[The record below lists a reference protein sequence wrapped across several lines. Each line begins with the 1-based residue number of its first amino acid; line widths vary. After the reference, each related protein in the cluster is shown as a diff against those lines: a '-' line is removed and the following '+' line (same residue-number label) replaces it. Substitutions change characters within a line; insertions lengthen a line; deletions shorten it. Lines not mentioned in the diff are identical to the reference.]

1 MVTSVTSTTDTTA
14 AAAAMKKSVG
24 MNKDD
29 FMKLFIAQLQY
40 QDPLKPQD
48 PSAMLD
54 QLSQLSLVE
63 QSYNSTTALNNL
75 LAAQKDATN
84 LNSISF
90 IGKEVKANGNAA
102 SFDGTTPTSLQYNLP
117 VPVASGTVTI
127 SDAAGRIVR
136 TAAVGAQSA
145 GDSAFVWDGR
155 DNSGTMLPAG
165 GYKFSVQ
172 AVSASGST
180 VVVSP
185 YTTGRIDGVNLT
197 GTTPVLNIGAVSVL
211 LTDVLSIRGV

>member
-1 MVTSVTSTTDTTA
+1 MVTSVTSTTDTSA

-24 MNKDD
+24 LNKDD
-29 FMKLFIAQLQY
+29 FLKLFIAQLQY

-84 LNSISF
+84 LTSISF
-90 IGKEVKANGNAA
+90 IGKQVKANGNAV
-102 SFDGTTPTSLQYNLP
+102 SFDGATPAALQYGLP
-117 VPVASGTVTI
+117 VPTASGTVTI
-127 SDAAGRIVR
+127 SDAAGHVVR
-136 TAAVGAQSA
+136 TADLGAQTA
-145 GDSAFVWDGR
+145 GDAAFVWDGR
-155 DNSGTMLPAG
+155 DNNGVMLPAG
-165 GYKFSVQ
+165 GYSFSIKS
-172 AVSASGST
+172 ATASGSA
-180 VVVSP
+180 VVATP
-185 YTTGRIDGVNLT
+185 YTTGRIDGVNLS
-197 GTTPVLNIGAVSVL
+197 GTTPILNIGAVSVS